1 MTLALFPFES
11 FFATLPQLL
20 NRRAV
25 RRAPATAPTVS
36 AAQRPPRHRPSAEH
50 PAQSAIQFV
59 AAPAIS
65 IGAVAQKSLKA
76 QRNTPL
82 RILRVVEPGDRAAG
96 AGRMRMSGSMAD
108 VCAELDRL
116 VERENQRANRLH

>member
-1 MTLALFPFES
+1 MTLALFPLES
-11 FFATLPQLL
+11 FFAALPELF
-20 NRRAV
+20 NRRTT
-25 RRAPATAPTVS
+25 RAGSSSLSPGRARQSSTSGAPHIQTAI
-36 AAQRPPRHRPSAEH
+36 E
-50 PAQSAIQFV
+50 FV
-59 AAPAIS
+59 AAPAVS
-65 IGAVAQKSLKA
+65 TRAVAQKSLKT

-116 VERENQRANRLH
+116 VERENRQAGRLH